1 MFECSSSIIRSRC
14 LPATECNK
22 PGTHPSGSPVTASA
36 IRWLWIMISRSPR
49 TEHGLFFLSESRGW
63 LAKERPFKSLSRA
76 RLGNNVSCESGWL
89 QHGHVC
95 MCAIRARMHSKQKV
109 WPHMLE
115 KALTYIS
122 LQIGHTWSSVRSEAI
137 LDNALLLHVD
147 YLMVARIHHSR
158 KPITLLPNEGFRELF
173 GVVPSHQ
180 LLRSYLASSNITY
193 VSFEGI
199 INEAYE

>member
-1 MFECSSSIIRSRC
+1 
-14 LPATECNK
+14 
-22 PGTHPSGSPVTASA
+22 
-36 IRWLWIMISRSPR
+36 
-49 TEHGLFFLSESRGW
+49 
-63 LAKERPFKSLSRA
+63 
-76 RLGNNVSCESGWL
+76 
-89 QHGHVC
+89 

-137 LDNALLLHVD
+137 LDNTLLLHVD

-158 KPITLLPNEGFRELF
+158 KPITLLLNEGFRELF
-173 GVVPSHQ
+173 GAVPSHQ